1 MKPERAQVLTQGLIA
16 GFIGYAAVVVFFAA
30 LNLIGGRSAFYTAA
44 ALGSSL
50 FYGLQDPSLLTIAPG
65 PVLAYNG
72 VHLLLSLLIGTI
84 GAWLIFEIERHHFL
98 WYFVGFIFLAG
109 FIYGLV
115 AIGIVSAEIAQVLPW
130 WTVLTANLIWV
141 GSLGLYL
148 WFQHRGLLATIKHE
162 EELSP

>member
-16 GFIGYAAVVVFFAA
+16 GFIGYAAVVVFFAVS
-30 LNLIGGRSAFYTAA
+30 NLIAGRSPFYTAA

-50 FYGLQDPSLLTIAPG
+50 FYGLQDPSLLTIQPG

-72 VHLLLSLLIGTI
+72 VHLLLSLLIGTA
-84 GAWLIFEIERHHFL
+84 GAWLLFEIERHHFL

-109 FIYGLV
+109 FIYSLV
-115 AIGIVSAEIAQVLPW
+115 AIGIVSAEIAHVLPW
-130 WTVLTANLIWV
+130 WAVLTANLIWV

-148 WFQHRGLLATIKHE
+148 WFQHRDLMATIKRE
-162 EELSP
+162 EEVSP